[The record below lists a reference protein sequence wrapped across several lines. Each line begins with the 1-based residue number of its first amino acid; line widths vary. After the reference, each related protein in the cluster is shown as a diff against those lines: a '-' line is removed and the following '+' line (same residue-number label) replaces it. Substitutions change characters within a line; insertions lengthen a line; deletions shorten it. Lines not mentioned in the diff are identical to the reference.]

1 MAHCHELGLKID
13 IPENGRKIVLAGNP
27 NVGKSVFFNALTGL
41 YVDVSNYPGT
51 TLEISHGRYGK
62 DAVIDTP
69 GVYGISSFNDEERI
83 ARDVILAADV
93 VVNVV
98 DAVHLERDLFLT
110 QQIIDTGV
118 PVVMALNMVDEA
130 ARQGMEIDVKLLSEL
145 LGIPVVPTIAVQK
158 EGLEELKKAIDRA
171 KPGNISPE
179 LQSRLTRMAT
189 RVASQGEALLI
200 LEGDPVVA
208 ERHGLKPGPHREE
221 IYLARR
227 ERVNYIVSKV
237 IREISHGATFS
248 TRLGRWMLRP
258 VTGVPIL
265 AVTLYLMYKII
276 GVFVAGDVVGFTE
289 ETLMQG
295 YYEPAI
301 RGLVTKF
308 MAEDS
313 TLGQILIGEFGLLT
327 MTVTYVLGLL
337 LPLVVGFYL
346 ILSTLED
353 SGYLPRIAALV
364 DRVLTAVGLNGRAV
378 IPMIL
383 GFGCVTLAT
392 IVTRL
397 LGSERERRIA
407 IFLLALAIP
416 CSAQLGVIAGMLAGL
431 GAPYIALYV
440 LVIFTV
446 LVIVGTLLN
455 YVLPGKS
462 SDLLIDLPPLRLP
475 RINNV
480 LKKTGTKSFQF
491 LQEATPIFALGALL
505 ISTLQVTGILEIL
518 QNLLAPLTVGWL
530 NLPKESATAFI
541 MGIVRRDFGA
551 AGLTELSLDPMQT
564 LVALITITLFVPCI
578 AAMLVLFKERG
589 KQEAPF
595 IWIGSWIVA
604 FLVGGTVAQL
614 AKTYPNHAVTAV
626 ALSFTILTALTVFVI
641 KNLKTRLALKAN
653 MAKEG

>member
-1 MAHCHELGLKID
+1 
-13 IPENGRKIVLAGNP
+13 LAGNP

-237 IREISHGATFS
+237 IREISQGATFS

-276 GVFVAGDVVGFTE
+276 GVFVAGGVVGFTE

-626 ALSFTILTALTVFVI
+626 ALSFTVLTVLTVLVI

>member
-1 MAHCHELGLKID
+1 
-13 IPENGRKIVLAGNP
+13 
-27 NVGKSVFFNALTGL
+27 
-41 YVDVSNYPGT
+41 
-51 TLEISHGRYGK
+51 
-62 DAVIDTP
+62 
-69 GVYGISSFNDEERI
+69 
-83 ARDVILAADV
+83 
-93 VVNVV
+93 
-98 DAVHLERDLFLT
+98 
-110 QQIIDTGV
+110 
-118 PVVMALNMVDEA
+118 
-130 ARQGMEIDVKLLSEL
+130 
-145 LGIPVVPTIAVQK
+145 
-158 EGLEELKKAIDRA
+158 
-171 KPGNISPE
+171 
-179 LQSRLTRMAT
+179 
-189 RVASQGEALLI
+189 
-200 LEGDPVVA
+200 
-208 ERHGLKPGPHREE
+208 
-221 IYLARR
+221 
-227 ERVNYIVSKV
+227 
-237 IREISHGATFS
+237 
-248 TRLGRWMLRP
+248 
-258 VTGVPIL
+258 
-265 AVTLYLMYKII
+265 
-276 GVFVAGDVVGFTE
+276 
-289 ETLMQG
+289 
-295 YYEPAI
+295 
-301 RGLVTKF
+301 
-308 MAEDS
+308 
-313 TLGQILIGEFGLLT
+313 
-327 MTVTYVLGLL
+327 
-337 LPLVVGFYL
+337 
-346 ILSTLED
+346 
-353 SGYLPRIAALV
+353 
-364 DRVLTAVGLNGRAV
+364 AV